1 MRCGPIARL
10 SLPVSQHLLLDCFR
24 RLWGHVIVAASA
36 APFLGPQ
43 LLRFCP
49 DGLFHLFLG
58 VGFVRWAVSLSR
70 HCVFSITP
78 NCCLGLGNALV
89 PSASLMLLQSLPL
102 GMPCLSPPGRSSLL
116 PAPLHILPFSSV
128 HASSCG
134 VKTPTPASPLSSLL
148 PFFPQEALPLFDR
161 VSLRCPFCGSPLCSS
176 NSILVFRVC
185 LGLGLDVISL

>member
-1 MRCGPIARL
+1 MARL
-10 SLPVSQHLLLDCFR
+10 SLPVSQHLLLD
-24 RLWGHVIVAASA
+24 HVIVAASA
-36 APFLGPQ
+36 APFPGPQ

-58 VGFVRWAVSLSR
+58 VGFVPRAISLSR

-102 GMPCLSPPGRSSLL
+102 GMPCLSPGRASLL
-116 PAPLHILPFSSV
+116 PAPLHILPFSSM

-134 VKTPTPASPLSSLL
+134 VKKPTPASPLPCCL
-148 PFFPQEALPLFDR
+148 PF
-161 VSLRCPFCGSPLCSS
+161 LRKPFLY
-176 NSILVFRVC
+176 LTEC
-185 LGLGLDVISL
+185 L

>member
-1 MRCGPIARL
+1 M
-10 SLPVSQHLLLDCFR
+10 SQHLLLDCFR
-24 RLWGHVIVAASA
+24 RLWGHVIIAASA
-36 APFLGPQ
+36 APFPGPQ

-49 DGLFHLFLG
+49 DCLFHLFLG
-58 VGFVRWAVSLSR
+58 VGFVPRAVSLSR

-116 PAPLHILPFSSV
+116 PAPLHILPFSARIQLWSEE
-128 HASSCG
+128 AYSSI
-134 VKTPTPASPLSSLL
+134 PSSLL
-148 PFFPQEALPLFDR
+148 PSFPQEALPLFDR

-176 NSILVFRVC
+176 NSILVYRVC